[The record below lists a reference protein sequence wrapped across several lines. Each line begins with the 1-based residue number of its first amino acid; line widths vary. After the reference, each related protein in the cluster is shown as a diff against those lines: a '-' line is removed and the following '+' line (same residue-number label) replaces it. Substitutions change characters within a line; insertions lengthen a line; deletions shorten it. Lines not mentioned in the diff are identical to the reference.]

1 VASGSTKA
9 SGAIPLEF
17 ANSDAHF
24 TNAALTS
31 GGQLA
36 LEPAPLPDLLMHY
49 VLNVSEG
56 SEDAARRR
64 VELAIEALG

>member
-1 VASGSTKA
+1 
-9 SGAIPLEF
+9 
-17 ANSDAHF
+17 
-24 TNAALTS
+24 
-31 GGQLA
+31 
-36 LEPAPLPDLLMHY
+36 MHY